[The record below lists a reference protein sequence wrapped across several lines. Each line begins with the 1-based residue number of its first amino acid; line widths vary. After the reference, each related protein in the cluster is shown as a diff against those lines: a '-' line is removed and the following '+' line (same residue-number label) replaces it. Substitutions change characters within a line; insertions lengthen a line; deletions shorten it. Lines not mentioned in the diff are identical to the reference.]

1 MLGKW
6 FDAGAKDLQQ
16 GCLYQ
21 FIAAVTGIP
30 IIIFLVVIP
39 FRFAASPEVSAGE
52 FLFIVVL
59 PATLFLVVTIG
70 GGWAAVLLYIRQ
82 QAAWVDKIYTS
93 FSLRA
98 SRLNIT
104 GRQYHGEIRG
114 REVDVLYSR
123 GPILT
128 IYISTRVMTRLS
140 VSDSEDIIRGIANIF
155 HQEPISLGEEGLT
168 IYAHE
173 AAWAQEFLG
182 VPEVRELL
190 KGLIFEQHPFLVRQV
205 LIIPG
210 RLMLRYYRSKQGA
223 DFEFT
228 VEQAT
233 RWMDELLQLADFAD
247 AQPTPQKTVPVSEI
261 HEKARRKTNDSLGW
275 VIAGVILVLTIM
287 AFGLSL
293 GAIYLF
299 WGGI

>member
-1 MLGKW
+1 MLGKL
-6 FDAGAKDLQQ
+6 FDAGAKDLRR

-30 IIIFLVVIP
+30 IIVFLVVIP
-39 FRFAASPEVSAGE
+39 FKFAASPEVSASE

-70 GGWAAVLLYIRQ
+70 GGWAAALLYIRQ
-82 QAAWVDKIYTS
+82 QAAWVDKIFTG
-93 FSLRA
+93 FSLKA

-123 GPILT
+123 GPVLT
-128 IYISTRVMTRLS
+128 IYISIRVMTRLS
-140 VSDSEDIIRGIANIF
+140 VSDSEDVIRGIANIF
-155 HQEPISLGEEGLT
+155 HQEPISLREEGLT

-173 AAWAQEFLG
+173 EAWAQGFLD
-182 VPEVRELL
+182 VPQVRDLL
-190 KGLIFEQHPFLVRQV
+190 KGLLFEKHPFLVRQV

-223 DFEFT
+223 DFEFSA
-228 VEQAT
+228 EQAS
-233 RWMDELLQLADFAD
+233 RWMDELLQLAAYAE
-247 AQPTPQKTVPVSEI
+247 AQPSPRKTIPVTDI
-261 HEKARRKTNDSLGW
+261 HEKARKKTNDSLGW
-275 VIAGVILVLTIM
+275 VIVGVILVLLVV
-287 AFGLSL
+287 AFGVSM
-293 GAIYLF
+293 GAIYLL
-299 WGGI
+299 WGGL

>member
-6 FDAGAKDLQQ
+6 FDAGAKDLQR

-39 FRFAASPEVSAGE
+39 FKFAASPEVSAGE

-59 PATLFLVVTIG
+59 PATLFLVLTIG
-70 GGWAAVLLYIRQ
+70 GGWAAALLYIQQ
-82 QAAWVDKIYTS
+82 QAAWVDKIFTG
-93 FSLRA
+93 FSLKA

-104 GRQYHGEIRG
+104 GRQYHGKIQG

-128 IYISTRVMTRLS
+128 VYVSIGVMTRLS

-155 HQEPISLGEEGLT
+155 HQKPISLQEEGLT

-173 AAWAQEFLG
+173 AAWAQGFLA
-182 VPEVRELL
+182 VSPVRELL
-190 KGLIFEQHPFLVRQV
+190 KGLLFEQHPFLVRQV

-223 DFEFT
+223 DFEFSA
-228 VEQAT
+228 EQAS
-233 RWMDELLQLADFAD
+233 RWMDELLQLAAFAE
-247 AQPTPQKTVPVSEI
+247 AQPTPQKTIPVSEI
-261 HEKARRKTNDSLGW
+261 HEQARIKSNDSLGW
-275 VIAGVILVLTIM
+275 VIAGVIFMLTIL
-287 AFGLSL
+287 ALGLSM
-293 GAIYLF
+293 GAIFLF